1 MGYLISQ
8 KSQKS
13 QGLQHKKKGITDMNN
28 ITDIKRTLLILKNH
42 GVNKINIR
50 CIGKSQTKNEIFST
64 TEADEILQYIKR
76 LEKDFN
82 IYTTFNCFDTVENNT
97 VSNKDI
103 KKIKFILLD
112 IDPKRPSGTASTD
125 EQKEEAKKVFDNCLQ
140 YLEDNNIHYYTFDSG
155 NGYHALIPIDIECTK
170 ENSRIIKEL
179 LYHLD
184 SKFSSERARVDTG
197 VHNPA
202 RITRLYGTL
211 NTKGIQIKPEC
222 CRISKFL
229 YDKADGNT
237 NDFNS
242 IKSIISKNKV
252 EDIDFDN
259 TMTRKPYLLVKNPME
274 WLSSHNLTVDKI
286 KDLDGGYLYKFDR
299 CPMRDHHNADKG
311 YYFIVRENN
320 KCYFGC
326 HHASCEHQD
335 INTFNEKYP
344 CPESLLLKDEGYS
357 SDSPTIDRL
366 LTGEKFKFGKYILNK
381 NGVVRLTKDGEEMI
395 SSNPIYVK
403 EAVFNVDTEIFYY
416 NVEVIGIGNKII
428 NFPLNGKELNP
439 RVLGNILAERGVF
452 VTSEYKIHPYISQQ
466 IRNTPIK
473 HIHNKVGW
481 VEYESLS
488 YNLMNSFGAIE
499 KSTLNANSS
508 FKLANSGSYD
518 EILSLV
524 NDDVLGTN
532 MEIALAIGF
541 TPIVLGY
548 LAKNKLPDIGSLMIN
563 LMGRSSTGKTT
574 ALHFIQSIYGH
585 PISNM
590 LTFNT
595 TANALLAELQDN
607 YGVATVIDELSSSDI
622 FDMSQ
627 LVYQIANGKTK
638 GRLSSRSK
646 PLPKFLFNTT
656 VICSS
661 EISFDTRL
669 NDNPGLKVRLIEIDL
684 DEPWTKNA
692 ESSERIKRLANINY
706 GILSEKFIEN
716 LFSQEQKHELIKE
729 HFQSSKDKLTNVLP
743 DSEYKSR
750 VANNYAI
757 ILASATLV
765 KDLLNIELEIEK
777 ITNLL
782 VELENKAIQNRKGI
796 PYNIKEKIT
805 EFIHRNSNRFYYD
818 KANIRSSGKVGLIKS
833 DSSKVYADIFVGVFE
848 KFLRQELNVE
858 DTKLVIKR
866 LIDENIILTNDKQRN
881 NTRPYIAGSRE
892 NCYRVKIAEEDYQL
906 IINNLAPSDN
916 TLLDSSTVRSN
927 LINPLPNE
935 SVDDIEL

>member
-1 MGYLISQ
+1 
-8 KSQKS
+8 
-13 QGLQHKKKGITDMNN
+13 MNN

-50 CIGKSQTKNEIFST
+50 CIGKSTTKNEIFST
-64 TEADEILQYIKR
+64 TEADEILEYIKR
-76 LEKDFN
+76 LEKNYN
-82 IYTTFNCFDTVENNT
+82 IYTTFNCFDTVKKNTVEKNT

-112 IDPKRPSGTASTD
+112 IDPERPSGTASTD
-125 EQKEEAKKVFDNCLQ
+125 EQKKGASEVFKKCLNF
-140 YLEDNNIHYYTFDSG
+140 LSENEIIHHYAFDSG
-155 NGYHALIPIDIECTK
+155 NGYHALIPVNIEPSK
-170 ENSRIIKEL
+170 ENQTTIKKF
-179 LYHLD
+179 LYLLD
-184 SKFSSERARVDTG
+184 SMFSTKTAHVDKG
-197 VHNPA
+197 VHDPA

-211 NTKGIQIKPEC
+211 NIKGIDINSEK
-222 CRISKFL
+222 CRYSRFL
-229 YDKADGNT
+229 EDKAKSKE
-237 NDFNS
+237 NDFNL
-242 IKSIISKNKV
+242 IKKIVTNYGEKENDYSLETKR
-252 EDIDFDN
+252 
-259 TMTRKPYLLVKNPME
+259 TPYLLVTDPIKWFKE
-274 WLSSHNLTVDKI
+274 HNLKFIRDETF
-286 KDLDGGYLYKFDR
+286 GGSGELYKFES
-299 CPMRDHHNADKG
+299 CPMRKHRNNDKG
-311 YYFIVRENN
+311 HYFIVDRNR
-320 KCYFGC
+320 CYFAC
-326 HHASCEHQD
+326 HHASCEHQN

-344 CPESLLLKDEGYS
+344 CPESLLLKDESYS

-366 LTGEKFKFGKYILNK
+366 LNGEKFKFGKYILNK

-466 IRNTPIK
+466 IHNTPIK

-765 KDLLNIELEIEK
+765 KDLLNIELDIEK

-782 VELENKAIQNRKGI
+782 IELENKAIQNRKGI

-805 EFIHRNSNRFYYD
+805 EFIHRNNNRFYYD
-818 KANIRSSGKVGLIKS
+818 KANIRSSGKIGLIKS

>member
-1 MGYLISQ
+1 MPKINKECIQ
-8 KSQKS
+8 KTLSILS
-13 QGLQHKKKGITDMNN
+13 NN
-28 ITDIKRTLLILKNH
+28 
-42 GVNKINIR
+42 GVDKINIR
-50 CIGKSQTKNEIFST
+50 SIGGGRTTNTIFST
-64 TEADEILQYIKR
+64 NESENILKHIESINSKA
-76 LEKDFN
+76 N
-82 IYTTFNCFDTVENNT
+82 IYITFNYFKI
-97 VSNKDI
+97 SNKEAISDNDI
-103 KKIKFILLD
+103 ERIKFILLD
-112 IDPKRPSGTASTD
+112 IDPERPRGTASTD
-125 EQKEEAKKVFDNCLQ
+125 KQKEEAKKVFDNCLQ
-140 YLEDNNIHYYTFDSG
+140 YLEDNSIQYYYTFDSG

-184 SKFSSERARVDTG
+184 SKFSSERAHVDKS

-202 RITRLYGTL
+202 RITRFYGTL
-211 NTKGIQIKPEC
+211 NTKGIQDGSEH

-252 EDIDFDN
+252 EDINIDN
-259 TMTRKPYLLVKNPME
+259 LMTRKPYLLVKNPME

-286 KDLDGGYLYKFDR
+286 KDLDGACLYKFDK
-299 CPMRDHHNADKG
+299 CPMRDHHTPDKG
-311 YYFIVRENN
+311 HYFIVKENN

-326 HHASCEHQD
+326 HHASCEHQN

-344 CPESLLLKDEGYS
+344 CPESLLLKDESYS

-366 LTGEKFKFGKYILNK
+366 LNGEKFKFGKYILNK

-428 NFPLNGKELNP
+428 NFPLDGKELNP
-439 RVLGNILAERGVF
+439 RVLGNKLAERGVF

-518 EILSLV
+518 EILSLI

-541 TPIVLGY
+541 TPIVVGY
-548 LAKNKLPDIGSLMIN
+548 LAKNDLPDIGSLMIN

-595 TANALLAELQDN
+595 TANALLNELQDN

-638 GRLSSRSK
+638 GRLNSRSK

-661 EISFDTRL
+661 EISFDSRL

-716 LFSQEQKHELIKE
+716 LFSQEQKHKLILE
-729 HFQSSKDKLTNVLP
+729 HFRSSKNKIANVLP

-765 KDLLNIELEIEK
+765 KDLLKIELNIEK
-777 ITNLL
+777 ITNLF
-782 VELENKAIQNRKGI
+782 VKLENKAIQNRKGI

-818 KANIRSSGKVGLIKS
+818 KANIRSSGKIGLIKS

-866 LIDENIILTNDKQRN
+866 LIGENIILTNDKQRN
-881 NTRPYIAGSRE
+881 NTRRYIAGSRE

>member
-1 MGYLISQ
+1 
-8 KSQKS
+8 
-13 QGLQHKKKGITDMNN
+13 MNN

-64 TEADEILQYIKR
+64 TEADEILKYIKR

-82 IYTTFNCFDTVENNT
+82 IYTTFNCFDTVEKNT
-97 VSNKDI
+97 VSDKDI

-112 IDPKRPSGTASTD
+112 IDPERPSGTASTD

-140 YLEDNNIHYYTFDSG
+140 YLEDNNIQYYYTFDSG

-184 SKFSSERARVDTG
+184 SKFSSERAHVDKG

-211 NTKGIQIKPEC
+211 NTKGIQDGSEH

-259 TMTRKPYLLVKNPME
+259 TMNHKPYLLVKNPME
-274 WLSSHNLTVDKI
+274 WLSSHNLTVEKI

-326 HHASCEHQD
+326 HHASCGHQD

-344 CPESLLLKDEGYS
+344 CPESLLLREESYS

-366 LTGEKFKFGKYILNK
+366 LNGEKFKFGKYILNK

-452 VTSEYKIHPYISQQ
+452 VTSEYKIQPYISQQ

-488 YNLMNSFGAIE
+488 YNLVNSFGAIE

-585 PISNM
+585 PNSNM

-622 FDMSQ
+622 FDMSK

-729 HFQSSKDKLTNVLP
+729 HFTSSKDKLTNVLP

>member
-1 MGYLISQ
+1 
-8 KSQKS
+8 
-13 QGLQHKKKGITDMNN
+13 MN
-28 ITDIKRTLLILKNH
+28 H
-42 GVNKINIR
+42 
-50 CIGKSQTKNEIFST
+50 
-64 TEADEILQYIKR
+64 
-76 LEKDFN
+76 
-82 IYTTFNCFDTVENNT
+82 
-97 VSNKDI
+97 
-103 KKIKFILLD
+103 
-112 IDPKRPSGTASTD
+112 
-125 EQKEEAKKVFDNCLQ
+125 
-140 YLEDNNIHYYTFDSG
+140 
-155 NGYHALIPIDIECTK
+155 
-170 ENSRIIKEL
+170 
-179 LYHLD
+179 
-184 SKFSSERARVDTG
+184 
-197 VHNPA
+197 
-202 RITRLYGTL
+202 
-211 NTKGIQIKPEC
+211 
-222 CRISKFL
+222 
-229 YDKADGNT
+229 
-237 NDFNS
+237 
-242 IKSIISKNKV
+242 
-252 EDIDFDN
+252 
-259 TMTRKPYLLVKNPME
+259 KPYLLVKNPME
-274 WLSSHNLTVDKI
+274 WLSSHNLTVEKI

-344 CPESLLLKDEGYS
+344 CPESLLLREESYS

-366 LTGEKFKFGKYILNK
+366 LNGEKFKFGKYILNK

-452 VTSEYKIHPYISQQ
+452 VTSEYKIQPYISQQ

-488 YNLMNSFGAIE
+488 YNLVNSFGAIE

-532 MEIALAIGF
+532 MEIVLAIGF

-622 FDMSQ
+622 FDMSK

-716 LFSQEQKHELIKE
+716 LFSQGQKHELIKE
-729 HFQSSKDKLTNVLP
+729 HFTSSKDKLTNVLP

-765 KDLLNIELEIEK
+765 KDLLNIELDIEK

-805 EFIHRNSNRFYYD
+805 EFIHRNNNRFYYD
-818 KANIRSSGKVGLIKS
+818 KANIRSSGKIGLIKS

-848 KFLRQELNVE
+848 KFLRHELNVE

>member
-170 ENSRIIKEL
+170 ENNGIIKEL

>member
-1 MGYLISQ
+1 
-8 KSQKS
+8 
-13 QGLQHKKKGITDMNN
+13 MNN

-64 TEADEILQYIKR
+64 TEADEILKYIKR

-82 IYTTFNCFDTVENNT
+82 IYTTFNCFDTVEKNT
-97 VSNKDI
+97 VSDKDI

-112 IDPKRPSGTASTD
+112 IDPERPSGTASTD

-140 YLEDNNIHYYTFDSG
+140 YLEDNNIQYYYTFDSG

-184 SKFSSERARVDTG
+184 SKFSSERAHVDKS

-211 NTKGIQIKPEC
+211 NTKGIQDGSEH

-259 TMTRKPYLLVKNPME
+259 TMNHKPYLLVKNPME
-274 WLSSHNLTVDKI
+274 WLSSHNLTVEKI

-326 HHASCEHQD
+326 HHASCGHQD

-344 CPESLLLKDEGYS
+344 CPESLLLREESYS

-366 LTGEKFKFGKYILNK
+366 LNGEKFKFGKYILNK
-381 NGVVRLTKDGEEMI
+381 NGVIRLTKDGEEMI

-452 VTSEYKIHPYISQQ
+452 VTSEYKIQPYISQQ

-488 YNLMNSFGAIE
+488 YNLVNSFGAIE

-622 FDMSQ
+622 FDMSK

-729 HFQSSKDKLTNVLP
+729 HFTSSKDKLTNVLP

>member
-1 MGYLISQ
+1 MSNINKESIQ
-8 KSQKS
+8 K
-13 QGLQHKKKGITDMNN
+13 
-28 ITDIKRTLLILKNH
+28 TLSILNRY
-42 GVNKINIR
+42 GVDKINIR
-50 CIGKSQTKNEIFST
+50 SIGGGKTTNTIFPMNESENILKHIESINS
-64 TEADEILQYIKR
+64 EA
-76 LEKDFN
+76 N
-82 IYTTFNCFDTVENNT
+82 IYITFNYFKI
-97 VSNKDI
+97 SNKEAISDNDI
-103 KKIKFILLD
+103 ERIKFILLD
-112 IDPKRPSGTASTD
+112 IDPERPSGTASTD
-125 EQKEEAKKVFDNCLQ
+125 GQKEEAKRVFDNCLQ
-140 YLEDNNIHYYTFDSG
+140 YLEDNSIQYYYTFDSG

-184 SKFSSERARVDTG
+184 SKFSSERAHVDKS

-211 NTKGIQIKPEC
+211 NTKGIQNGPEY

-299 CPMRDHHNADKG
+299 CPMRNHHNSDKG

-344 CPESLLLKDEGYS
+344 CPESLLLREECYS
-357 SDSPTIDRL
+357 SDPPTIDRL
-366 LTGEKFKFGKYILNK
+366 LNGEKFKFGKYILNK

-524 NDDVLGTN
+524 NDNVLGTN

-541 TPIVLGY
+541 TPIVVGY
-548 LAKNKLPDIGSLMIN
+548 LAKNDLPDIGSLMIN

-595 TANALLAELQDN
+595 TANALLTELQDN

-765 KDLLNIELEIEK
+765 KDLLNIELDIEK

-805 EFIHRNSNRFYYD
+805 EFIHRNNNRFYYD
-818 KANIRSSGKVGLIKS
+818 KANIRSSGKIGLIKS

-848 KFLRQELNVE
+848 KFLRHELNVE

-935 SVDDIEL
+935 SVDDMEL

>member
-1 MGYLISQ
+1 MPKINKECIQ
-8 KSQKS
+8 KTLSILS
-13 QGLQHKKKGITDMNN
+13 NN
-28 ITDIKRTLLILKNH
+28 
-42 GVNKINIR
+42 GVDKINIR
-50 CIGKSQTKNEIFST
+50 SIGGGRTTNTIFST
-64 TEADEILQYIKR
+64 NESENILKHIESINSKA
-76 LEKDFN
+76 N
-82 IYTTFNCFDTVENNT
+82 IYITFNYFKI
-97 VSNKDI
+97 SNKEAISDNDI
-103 KKIKFILLD
+103 ERIKFILLD
-112 IDPKRPSGTASTD
+112 IDPERPRGTASTD
-125 EQKEEAKKVFDNCLQ
+125 KQKEEAKKVFDNCLQ
-140 YLEDNNIHYYTFDSG
+140 YLEDNSIQYYYTFDSG

-184 SKFSSERARVDTG
+184 SKFSSERAHVDKS

-211 NTKGIQIKPEC
+211 NTKGIQNGPEY

-252 EDIDFDN
+252 EDINFDN
-259 TMTRKPYLLVKNPME
+259 TMNHKPYLLVKNPME

-299 CPMRDHHNADKG
+299 CPMRDHHNSDKG

-344 CPESLLLKDEGYS
+344 CPESLLLREECYS
-357 SDSPTIDRL
+357 SDPPTIDRL
-366 LTGEKFKFGKYILNK
+366 LNGEKFKFGKYILNK

-403 EAVFNVDTEIFYY
+403 EAVFNVDTETFYY

-524 NDDVLGTN
+524 NDNVLGTN

-541 TPIVLGY
+541 TPIVVGY
-548 LAKNKLPDIGSLMIN
+548 LAKNDLPDIGSLMIN

-595 TANALLAELQDN
+595 TANALLTELQDN

-765 KDLLNIELEIEK
+765 KDLLKIELNIEK
-777 ITNLL
+777 ITNLF
-782 VELENKAIQNRKGI
+782 VKLENKAIQNRKGI

-818 KANIRSSGKVGLIKS
+818 KANIRSSGKIGLIKS

-866 LIDENIILTNDKQRN
+866 LIGENIILTNDKQRN
-881 NTRPYIAGSRE
+881 NTRRYIAGSRE

>member
-1 MGYLISQ
+1 MSNINKESIQ
-8 KSQKS
+8 K
-13 QGLQHKKKGITDMNN
+13 
-28 ITDIKRTLLILKNH
+28 TLSILNRY
-42 GVNKINIR
+42 GVDKINIR
-50 CIGKSQTKNEIFST
+50 SIGGGKTTNTIFPMNESENILKHIESINS
-64 TEADEILQYIKR
+64 EA
-76 LEKDFN
+76 N
-82 IYTTFNCFDTVENNT
+82 IYITFNYFKI
-97 VSNKDI
+97 SNKEAISDNDI
-103 KKIKFILLD
+103 ERIKFILLD
-112 IDPKRPSGTASTD
+112 IDPERPSGTASTD
-125 EQKEEAKKVFDNCLQ
+125 KQKEEAKRVFDNCLQ
-140 YLEDNNIHYYTFDSG
+140 YLEDNSIQYYYTFDSG

-184 SKFSSERARVDTG
+184 SKFSSERAHVDKS

-211 NTKGIQIKPEC
+211 NTKGIQNGSEH

-252 EDIDFDN
+252 EDINIDN
-259 TMTRKPYLLVKNPME
+259 LMTRKPYLLVKNPME

-286 KDLDGGYLYKFDR
+286 KDLDGACLYKFDR
-299 CPMRDHHNADKG
+299 CPMRDHHNPDKG
-311 YYFIVRENN
+311 HYFIVKENN

-326 HHASCEHQD
+326 HHASCEHQN

-344 CPESLLLKDEGYS
+344 CPESLLLKDESYS

-366 LTGEKFKFGKYILNK
+366 LNGEKFKFGKYILNK

-403 EAVFNVDTEIFYY
+403 EAVFNVDTKIFYY

-439 RVLGNILAERGVF
+439 RVLGNKLAERGVF
-452 VTSEYKIHPYISQQ
+452 VTSEYKIQPYISQQ

-488 YNLMNSFGAIE
+488 YNLVNSFGAIE

-716 LFSQEQKHELIKE
+716 LFSQGQKHELIKE

-765 KDLLNIELEIEK
+765 KDLLNIELDIEK
-777 ITNLL
+777 ISNLL

-805 EFIHRNSNRFYYD
+805 EFIHRNNNRFYYD
-818 KANIRSSGKVGLIKS
+818 KANIRSSGKIGLIKS

-848 KFLRQELNVE
+848 KFLRHELNVE

-927 LINPLPNE
+927 LINTLPNE

>member
-1 MGYLISQ
+1 MPKINKECIQ
-8 KSQKS
+8 KTLSILS
-13 QGLQHKKKGITDMNN
+13 NN
-28 ITDIKRTLLILKNH
+28 
-42 GVNKINIR
+42 GVDKINIR
-50 CIGKSQTKNEIFST
+50 SIGGGKTTNTIFPTNES
-64 TEADEILQYIKR
+64 ENILKHIESINSKA
-76 LEKDFN
+76 N
-82 IYTTFNCFDTVENNT
+82 IYITFNYFKI
-97 VSNKDI
+97 SNKEAISDNDI
-103 KKIKFILLD
+103 ERIKFILLD
-112 IDPKRPSGTASTD
+112 IDPERPSGTASTN
-125 EQKEEAKKVFDNCLQ
+125 EQKEEAKRVFDNCLQ
-140 YLEDNNIHYYTFDSG
+140 YLEDNSIQYYYTFDSG

-184 SKFSSERARVDTG
+184 SKFSSERAHVDKS

-211 NTKGIQIKPEC
+211 NTKGIQNGPKH

-252 EDIDFDN
+252 EDIDIDN
-259 TMTRKPYLLVKNPME
+259 MMIRKPYLLVKNPME
-274 WLSSHNLTVDKI
+274 WLSSHNLTVEKI
-286 KDLDGGYLYKFDR
+286 KDLDRGCLYKFHK

-344 CPESLLLKDEGYS
+344 CPESLLLREESYS

-366 LTGEKFKFGKYILNK
+366 LNGEKFKFGKYILNK

-452 VTSEYKIHPYISQQ
+452 VTSEYKIQPYISQQ

-488 YNLMNSFGAIE
+488 YNLMNSFGTIE

-541 TPIVLGY
+541 TPIVVGY
-548 LAKNKLPDIGSLMIN
+548 LAKNDLPDIGSLMIN

-595 TANALLAELQDN
+595 TANALLTELQDN

-765 KDLLNIELEIEK
+765 KDLLNIELDIEK

-782 VELENKAIQNRKGI
+782 IELENKAIQNRKGI

-848 KFLRQELNVE
+848 KFLRHELNVE

-916 TLLDSSTVRSN
+916 TLLDPSTVRSS